1 MKALTT
7 FALALIW
14 GFQLHAANPPEYES
28 LKTEAENFYADKSFA
43 KAHELYG
50 RAMVMSNITSNE
62 VRWVWFRNYD
72 TQWRSQAA
80 TETADTTKLDQARE
94 ELEKLVR
101 DVKRADK
108 RGRLWVEVQE
118 SLGDFHW
125 TRRSQQNWGAAWPFY
140 QAALDWWA
148 GARDLE
154 LARERYLALV
164 WRMVTPPRVQ
174 REFRYGYWGNYV
186 PLDVLDNVLKIA
198 KSENDLAHAHYL
210 IAMTVRN
217 QGGDWERRARVPE
230 EFEGALK
237 AGKTTEWYDDALYN
251 YAEWMSSQGRAVAL
265 ADGNWR
271 QEPDFPKALEFFR
284 RLVTEFTKGETHYWE
299 PAQAQIKNITEPQL
313 GVSVGNIFLPDSE
326 IQYHLNWRNV
336 KQIELTLYP
345 VELNRDV
352 KLGEQR
358 ENWLGSIDVAKL
370 EKLKSWTHIPHPTL
384 SPSDGERLAKPGE
397 GKSDDHKPGN
407 DSLHLDT
414 KLKPGAY
421 VLEAKAGGKSAR
433 ELILVTDA
441 TLVLKTSGQQALAY
455 FCNALDGSPLAS
467 AKVKLWER
475 WHADNKWHAREQSKE
490 TGADG
495 IAVFDLATRQHS
507 GLELFASAI
516 TKDRQAFSPGNSFWN
531 HNESESWKIY
541 ASTDRPAFRPK
552 ETVNWKFI
560 ARRYN
565 GSVYS
570 TPSDA
575 IVEFEITD
583 PRGTKVKADKL
594 KLNAFGSAWGSL
606 ELTEAMPLGEYRVQF
621 WDEGRKAGIGDATL
635 FRLEE
640 YKLPEFKVSV
650 KTPEEDGRRKAFRV
664 GEKVEVVVQADYYFG
679 GPVAN
684 ASVEVIVNQ
693 NPYWQSW
700 HRPREFA
707 WFYEDMDGNQSRWG
721 RGYGGG
727 QILKR
732 ETLKTD
738 ATGKATLTF
747 DTPANAGQDFEYR
760 IEARVTDASRREIS
774 GSGNVRVTRQRYYV
788 YPQAEHNLYRP
799 QDKARVDFKVQDA
812 NEQPV
817 QTEATVK
824 ITRDY
829 WYEIWLKPDGTEVKG
844 DELKALQSKN
854 KIWPPAPERPDQKG
868 WRLKF
873 RGYEHDDILSQTLK
887 TDTNGLA
894 QITFTP
900 EREGYYRI
908 AWASEDS
915 SRITHHESRLPPQPI
930 RAETTIWVASTK
942 STELG
947 YRHGGVEIIAD
958 KDTFRAGSEARVML
972 VANSPDRYVLFTVE
986 GEDLYHYRL
995 VHITGTVK
1003 LVDLFVD
1010 EKYVPN
1016 VFLSAVMVSD
1026 RQMFTD
1032 TKQVIVP
1039 PTKHFLT
1046 VDVKPDRPQYQPQ
1059 NEGQFIVT
1067 TRDHEGKPVAAEV
1080 AFSLVD
1086 ESVFYIQSDYAGDP
1100 RQFYFG
1106 EKRSHQIQTQSTM
1119 NQKGYAKL
1127 VKGEKEQLIEQ
1138 AEFDRQKDQGWVT
1151 NSLDEISLA
1160 RRELKMDSE
1169 GYASGGGGGGSGG
1182 ALRTRS
1188 LTLMAGKAMSA
1199 PAAAPMMAAERMSD
1213 SMLATP
1219 PAPEPPDSQE
1229 PAVQVRTDFRSTI
1242 LWQPDVITDKAGQ
1255 ATVKVKYPDSLTG
1268 WKATVRA
1275 ASAGNQFG
1283 IADTTTR
1290 TKQPLIVRLQ
1300 APRFFV
1306 VGDTVTISAV
1316 VNNNTD
1322 KAMEVGVSLEFAGGL
1337 VVGQASRLSPSG
1349 KPAEKLETGA
1359 TPVLRISV
1367 PANSEARA
1375 DWTAEVKSPGEVKLK
1390 VTGRGGKYADAM
1402 EKTYTAHEHGI
1413 EKFISKSG
1421 KARANDIT
1429 VKLDLPKERK
1439 ADSTSLTVQ
1448 LTPSLAVTMLDA
1460 LPYLIDYPYGCT
1472 EQTMSRFLPA
1482 AVTAKTLRDLGLQPE
1497 DVMGRI
1503 FGGIETNSAAAT
1515 HPKGKKDLAELE
1527 KITNAGLER
1536 LYDFQHFDG
1545 GWGWWKLGESDH
1557 WMTAYVV
1564 WGLTLARD
1572 AGVTLKDTPAPQGM
1586 ESAIDPYT
1594 GLPGVVATGR
1604 NALERGTEYLDRTLV
1619 GEEENPDMQAFM
1631 LHALAVNHASSK
1643 QTVPSKFQTKAFE
1656 NLWANREKLNAY
1668 TRALLALAA
1677 HHFGFADKAKTLI
1690 ENLENGV
1697 KRDDR
1702 PDASVLISPS
1712 TLNPQPSTGV
1722 MGTAHWGEDGL
1733 YWRWSDGGVEA
1744 TAFALRA
1751 LLAIDPKNKLV
1762 EPVANWLIKNRR
1774 GAQWS
1779 NTRDTAMVV
1788 LAMNDYLRVSG
1799 ELKTDLEYE
1808 LIVNGKSIAQKKVS
1822 GADVF
1827 NAPSQFTV
1835 DSKLIKDANEIRIV
1849 RKTGDS
1855 PIYFA
1860 VETKFFSLEEP
1871 ITPAGN
1877 EIFVKRE
1884 YYKLVG
1890 RPTLLK
1896 GYVYDK
1902 EPLRDGESV
1911 KSGERVETLIT
1922 VEAKNNYEYLLFEDL
1937 KPAGFEAVEIR
1948 SGESLFARELKSGV
1962 VERKSGR
1969 RATAGAA
1976 QVNRVVASFD
1986 PITGLP
1992 IIAAPPQAN
2001 GVADVAFDPTTGL
2014 PIPSPTAQRDDLT
2027 GRQRWVYQELR
2038 DRKVALFL
2046 DKLPEGVWE
2055 IRYDLRAEVPGNF
2068 HALPV
2073 VGHAMYVPEI
2083 RCNGA
2088 ELRVKVED
2096 AQ

>member
-1 MKALTT
+1 MKLLTC
-7 FALALIW
+7 FALALTL
-14 GFQLHAANPPEYES
+14 GFHLTVSAATLQEYDA
-28 LKTEAENFYADKSFA
+28 LKTDAEKFYADKSFA
-43 KAHELYG
+43 RAHELY
-50 RAMVMSNITSNE
+50 ASVNVTNLPPVEM
-62 VRWVWFRNYD
+62 RWVGFRLAD

-80 TETADTTKLDQARE
+80 TQTADTTKLDQARE

-101 DVKRADK
+101 DVKREEEKD
-108 RGRLWVEVQE
+108 RVWVEVQE

-125 TRRSQQNWGAAWPFY
+125 MRRNQQNWGVAWPYY
-140 QAALDWWA
+140 QSALDWWA
-148 GARDLE
+148 GARDLK
-154 LARERYLALV
+154 LAQQHYLAVV
-164 WRMVTPPRVQ
+164 WRMIKPLSAERYY
-174 REFRYGYWGNYV
+174 YGYRGYHV
-186 PLDVLDNVLKIA
+186 PLDVLENTLKIA
-198 KSENDLAHAHYL
+198 QTDNDKAQAHYL
-210 IAMTVRN
+210 IAMTLHM
-217 QGGDWERRARVPE
+217 QSGQWERRARVPE
-230 EFEGALK
+230 EFESALK
-237 AGKTTEWYDDALYN
+237 PGKTTDWYDDALYN
-251 YAEWMSSQGRAVAL
+251 YGEWMTGQGRVVPL

-271 QEPDFPKALEFFR
+271 QEPDFPKALELFR
-284 RLVTEFTKGETHYWE
+284 RLVAEFVKGETRYWE
-299 PAQAQIKNITEPQL
+299 PAQQQIKNITEPQL
-313 GVSVGNIFLPDSE
+313 SVSVGNIFLPDSE
-326 IQYHLNWRNV
+326 IQYALNWRNV
-336 KQIELTLYP
+336 KQIELALYP

-352 KLGEQR
+352 KLAEQR
-358 ENWLGSIDVAKL
+358 ENWLESINVGSP
-370 EKLKSWTHIPHPTL
+370 EKLKSWTYQPKPFGRADLPVGPNIKDVRQRVPTE
-384 SPSDGERLAKPGE
+384 DYR
-397 GKSDDHKPGN
+397 PGN
-407 DSLHLDT
+407 ESLRLDV
-414 KLKPGAY
+414 KLKSGAY
-421 VLEAKAGGKSAR
+421 VLEAKAGGKRAR

-441 TLVLKTSGQQALAY
+441 TLVLKTSGQQALVY
-455 FCNALDGSPLAS
+455 FCNALDGSPLANG
-467 AKVKLWER
+467 KVKLWER
-475 WHADNKWHAREQSKE
+475 WHDGKTWHTREQSKE

-495 IAVFDLATRQHS
+495 IAVFDLATRQHN

-516 TKDRQAFSPGNSFWN
+516 TKDRQAFSPGNSYWN
-531 HNESESWKIY
+531 RDESESWKIY
-541 ASTDRPAFRPK
+541 AFTDRPAYRPK

-560 ARRYN
+560 VRRYN

-570 TPSDA
+570 TPNDTS
-575 IVEFEITD
+575 VEFEITD
-583 PRGTKVKADKL
+583 PRGAKVKADKI

-606 ELTEAMPLGEYRVQF
+606 ELTEAMPLGEYHVQF
-621 WDEGRKAGIGDATL
+621 WDEGRKHGIGDATL

-700 HRPREFA
+700 HRSREFA
-707 WFYEDMDGNQSRWG
+707 WFYEDIDGNPSRWG

-747 DTPANAGQDFEYR
+747 DTLANAGQDFEYR

-799 QDKARVDFKVQDA
+799 QDKARVDFKVLDA

-817 QTEATVK
+817 QTEGTVK
-824 ITRDY
+824 VTRDY
-829 WYEIWLKPDGTEVKG
+829 WYEIWLRPDGTEVKG
-844 DELKALQSKN
+844 DELKALQAKN
-854 KIWPPAPERPDQKG
+854 KTWPPAPERPDQKG

-873 RGYEHDDILSQTLK
+873 RGYEHDDILTQSLK

-894 QITFTP
+894 EITFTP
-900 EREGYYRI
+900 ERDGYYRV
-908 AWASEDS
+908 AWLSEDAVPK
-915 SRITHHESRLPPQPI
+915 RPPQPI
-930 RAETTIWVASTK
+930 RAETTIWVASGKT
-942 STELG
+942 TELG
-947 YRHGGVEIIAD
+947 YRHGGVEIIVD
-958 KDTFRAGSEARVML
+958 KDTFRAGGETPVML
-972 VANSPDRYVLFTVE
+972 VANAPDRYVLFTVE

-1003 LVDLFVD
+1003 LLDLFVD

-1016 VFLSAVMVSD
+1016 VFLSAAMVSD
-1026 RQMFTD
+1026 RQIFTD

-1046 VDVKPDRPQYQPQ
+1046 VDVQPDRPQYQPQ
-1059 NEGQFIVT
+1059 NDGQFTVT
-1067 TRDHEGKPVAAEV
+1067 TRDHAGKPVSAEV

-1106 EKRSHQIQTQSTM
+1106 TKRNQIVQTQSTM
-1119 NQKGYAKL
+1119 NQKSYVKL
-1127 VKGEKEQLIEQ
+1127 VEDEEKQ
-1138 AEFDRQKDQGWVT
+1138 V
-1151 NSLDEISLA
+1151 LDEREWLQ
-1160 RRELKMDSE
+1160 RRERALRGSGEIENMDKDFNGLSDGVDRLDEAKSE
-1169 GYASGGGGGGSGG
+1169 FGAFATGGGVGGRVRRATSVTALSSG
-1182 ALRTRS
+1182 ALN
-1188 LTLMAGKAMSA
+1188 A
-1199 PAAAPMMAAERMSD
+1199 PAAAKAMRLAYFNSDEKSKMPAEMS
-1213 SMLATP
+1213 A
-1219 PAPEPPDSQE
+1219 EPPSGEE

-1242 LWQPDVITDKAGQ
+1242 LWQPDVKTDANGQ

-1268 WKATVRA
+1268 WKATARA
-1275 ASAGNQFG
+1275 VSSGNQFG
-1283 IADTTTR
+1283 IADATTR

-1316 VNNNTD
+1316 VNNNTEGELVVRPEI
-1322 KAMEVGVSLEFAGGL
+1322 EVGGALSGARLEPAASLTIPPNG
-1337 VVGQASRLSPSG
+1337 
-1349 KPAEKLETGA
+1349 
-1359 TPVLRISV
+1359 
-1367 PANSEARA
+1367 EARA
-1375 DWTAEVKSPGEVKLK
+1375 NWVFVISKPGEVKIK
-1390 VTGRGGKYADAM
+1390 VTARGGKYADAM
-1402 EKTYTAHEHGI
+1402 QKTYIAYEHGI

-1421 KARANDIT
+1421 KARANEIT
-1429 VKLDLPKERK
+1429 VKLDLPRERK

-1448 LTPSLAVTMLDA
+1448 VTPSLAVTMLDA

-1482 AVTAKTLRDLGLQPE
+1482 AITAKTLRDLGLQPE

-1515 HPKGKKDLAELE
+1515 HPKGKKDLAELDA
-1527 KITNAGLER
+1527 ITKAGLER
-1536 LYDFQHFDG
+1536 LYDFQHGDG
-1545 GWGWWKLGESDH
+1545 GWGWWKQGDSDH

-1564 WGLTLARD
+1564 WGLNLAKE
-1572 AGVTLKDTPAPQGM
+1572 AGVPVKQDA
-1586 ESAIDPYT
+1586 
-1594 GLPGVVATGR
+1594 
-1604 NALERGTEYLDRTLV
+1604 LDRGLGFLDKTLV
-1619 GEEENPDMQAFM
+1619 EEEANPDLQAFM
-1631 LHALAVNHASSK
+1631 LHALAKHYAALETTIS
-1643 QTVPSKFQTKAFE
+1643 PPISKFQQKAFD
-1656 NLWANREKLNAY
+1656 NLWTKRESLNAY
-1668 TRALLALAA
+1668 TRALLALSA
-1677 HHFGFADKAKTLI
+1677 HYLGKTQEARTLI
-1690 ENLENGV
+1690 ANLENGV
-1697 KRDDR
+1697 KRDDQ
-1702 PDASVLISPS
+1702 PDASVLI
-1712 TLNPQPSTGV
+1712 QPGTRNSEPGTAQS
-1722 MGTAHWGEDGL
+1722 TAHWGEDGL
-1733 YWRWSDGGVEA
+1733 YWHWSDGGVEA

-1751 LLAIDPKNKLV
+1751 LLAIDPQNKLV

-1779 NTRDTAMVV
+1779 NTRATAIVV

-1799 ELKTDLEYE
+1799 ELKPELEYE
-1808 LIVNGKSIAQKKVS
+1808 LMVNGKSIAKKKVS

-1827 NAPSQFTV
+1827 NAPNRFTI
-1835 DSKLIKDANEIRIV
+1835 DPKLVKDANEIRIV
-1849 RKTGDS
+1849 RKRGDA

-1860 VETKFFSLEEP
+1860 IEARFFSLEEP

-1884 YYKLVG
+1884 YFKLVG

-1922 VEAKNNYEYLLFEDL
+1922 IEGKNNYEYLLFEDL

-1948 SGESLFARELKSGV
+1948 SGKSLFARELKSGAV
-1962 VERKSGR
+1962 ARKSGSVGQASR
-1969 RATAGAA
+1969 LSQTSNATSTKKMETGATP
-1976 QVNRVVASFD
+1976 VLREDETDF
-1986 PITGLP
+1986 
-1992 IIAAPPQAN
+1992 
-2001 GVADVAFDPTTGL
+2001 
-2014 PIPSPTAQRDDLT
+2014 T
-2027 GRQRWVYQELR
+2027 GRTRWVYQELR
-2038 DRKVALFL
+2038 DRKVALFI

-2055 IRYDLRAEVPGNF
+2055 IRYDLRAEVPGQF

-2073 VGHAMYVPEI
+2073 VGQAMYVPEI

-2096 AQ
+2096 ARP